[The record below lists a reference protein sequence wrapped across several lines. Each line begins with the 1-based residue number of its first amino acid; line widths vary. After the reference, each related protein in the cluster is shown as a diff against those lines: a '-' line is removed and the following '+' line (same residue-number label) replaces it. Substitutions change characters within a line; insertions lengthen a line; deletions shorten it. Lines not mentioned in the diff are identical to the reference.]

1 MVDGG
6 FLVWVLVFDDSA
18 LQDGFGWITVA
29 ALVSTVVFF
38 GLLAVMAL
46 AVQLGQ
52 SDQMSLAIAFFA
64 VLVGAGTIVH
74 ILLSSLSLPSFP
86 G

>member
-52 SDQMSLAIAFFA
+52 SDQMSLAGSTQDALA
-64 VLVGAGTIVH
+64 AWLVEASWRVLV
-74 ILLSSLSLPSFP
+74 
-86 G
+86 